1 MKTLLVMGIGNI
13 LLKDEGVGVYCMQD
27 LEKKTWPENV
37 SFIDGGTFTQDI
49 FYLFENFDHLLVLD
63 AIRGGKDPGTMY
75 RLEEK
80 DLADSKKQNISLHDV
95 DLLDSLKM
103 AEMLGKKPV
112 LTVLGMEPEKLAW
125 EIGLTDTL
133 QKTFP
138 EFVQLAEREIHK
150 ILKSL
155 EEEQNAAAAS

>member
-13 LLKDEGVGVYCMQD
+13 LLKDEGVGVYCMQE
-27 LEKKTWPENV
+27 LEKQNWPENV

-63 AIRGGKDPGTMY
+63 AIRGGREPGTMY

-80 DLADSKKQNISLHDV
+80 DLAASKEQNISVHDV

-103 AEMLGKKPV
+103 AELLGKKPE

-125 EIGLTDTL
+125 EMGLTETL
-133 QKTFP
+133 KDIFP
-138 EFVQLAEREIHK
+138 DFVKLAAEEINK
-150 ILKSL
+150 ILETLNQGQKV
-155 EEEQNAAAAS
+155 

>member
-13 LLKDEGVGVYCMQD
+13 LLKDEGVGVYCMQE
-27 LEKKTWPENV
+27 LEKKNWPENV

-63 AIRGGKDPGTMY
+63 AIRGGKEPGTMY

-80 DLADSKKQNISLHDV
+80 DLTASKEPNISVHDV

-103 AEMLGKKPV
+103 AEMLGKKPE
-112 LTVLGMEPEKLAW
+112 LTVLGMEPETLAW
-125 EIGLTDTL
+125 EMGLTETL
-133 QKTFP
+133 KNIFP
-138 EFVQLAEREIHK
+138 DFVRLASEEINK
-150 ILKSL
+150 ILETLNQGQK
-155 EEEQNAAAAS
+155 A